1 MIFYSEFYFWQSIMR
16 AIKQK
21 GRRGLTGEGVVG
33 YIRLDVHKATNNKPN
48 ALRMNFPLQASRSS
62 HFLNHSMS
70 KSRTPD
76 HMDHMVL
83 YLFLNRLKKVR
94 NSPHDGKIW

>member
-1 MIFYSEFYFWQSIMR
+1 MR

-48 ALRMNFPLQASRSS
+48 ALSMNFPLQASR
-62 HFLNHSMS
+62 
-70 KSRTPD
+70 
-76 HMDHMVL
+76 
-83 YLFLNRLKKVR
+83 
-94 NSPHDGKIW
+94 

>member
-21 GRRGLTGEGVVG
+21 GRKGLTGEGVVG

-48 ALRMNFPLQASRSS
+48 ALRMNFPLQASRSFD
-62 HFLNHSMS
+62 FLNHSMPIS
-70 KSRTPD
+70 LTPYY
-76 HMDHMVL
+76 MVWSVGS
-83 YLFLNRLKKVR
+83 YFYF
-94 NSPHDGKIW
+94 